1 RKRIELE
8 VMRDSMLAVA
18 GRHDPKQFG
27 RPVDLWSQPYTARRS
42 IYGYI
47 DRQGLPGVFGV
58 FDFANPDVTID
69 QRPRTTVPQQALFAM
84 NSPFVQE
91 QARHIAARPEVAKA
105 TDDGARVVALFRTVY
120 GRAPSSDEAERVR
133 RFAAQ
138 LGGLPKLK

>member
-58 FDFANPDVTID
+58 FDFASPDVTID

-91 QARHIAARPEVAKA
+91 QARHIAARSEIAKA
-105 TDDGARVVALFRTVY
+105 ADDAARGTALFRTVY
-120 GRAPSSDEAERVR
+120 DRAPTSDEAQSVT
-133 RFAAQ
+133 RFLANVA
-138 LGGLPKLK
+138 